1 MKLLNLK
8 TIGKFAFYLMLSL
21 SFCNA
26 QEGNVIINH
35 DKKIIQ
41 LLDLKK
47 EINTSEKSSDR
58 YKIQIYS
65 GDRTTARSKR
75 SKFMNT
81 YNEWRSTLVYETPNY
96 KIWIGSFRTR
106 LEADRALKTIKHKFP
121 SAFIF
126 KPKKEKE
133 EKKATP

>member
-1 MKLLNLK
+1 MNLK
-8 TIGKFAFYLMLSL
+8 TIVIFAFYLILSTL
-21 SFCNA
+21 FCNA
-26 QEGNVIINH
+26 QQGSIIINH
-35 DKKIIQ
+35 DKKIEQ

-65 GDRTTARSKR
+65 GDRTTARSTR
-75 SKFMNT
+75 SKFRNLH
-81 YNEWRSTLVYETPNY
+81 NKWPSTLVYETPNY
-96 KIWIGSFRTR
+96 KIWVGNFRTS
-106 LEADRALKTIKHKFP
+106 LEADRVLNTIIKKFP

-126 KPKKEKE
+126 KPKKELK